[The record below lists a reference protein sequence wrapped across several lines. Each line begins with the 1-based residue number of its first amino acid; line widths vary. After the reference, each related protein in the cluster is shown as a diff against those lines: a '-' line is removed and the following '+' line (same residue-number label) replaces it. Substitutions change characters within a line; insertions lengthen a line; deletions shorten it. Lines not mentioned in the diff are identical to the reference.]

1 MWKDLINGGLAAVIS
16 RTATAPLELYKI
28 QCQNRYMKEST
39 IPNVIRKEGIRYLW
53 KGNGMNSIRAFPQF
67 AINYAVFEG
76 SKDTIFNTIE
86 RKTTRNFVAGGLAG
100 IVAMTCIY
108 PLETIR
114 TRLSLQ
120 MCHSHY
126 ANPWTALRSMSFK
139 ELYGGLRMSLIG
151 FGPFSALSFAFY
163 HKYNEIFTSLNYEK
177 NAVHLL
183 SGGLSGMSAITIT
196 YPSDLIRRR
205 LQMQGFDSNV
215 PKYDGIVDC
224 LKKMHQYGGIREWY
238 RGLLPTYVRIFP
250 CLAIQ
255 FWCLEKGKQLLA
267 TV

>member
-1 MWKDLINGGLAAVIS
+1 MWKDLIIGGSAAVIS

-28 QCQNRYMKEST
+28 QCQNRYMNEST
-39 IPNVIRKEGIRYLW
+39 IRNVIRKEGIGYLW
-53 KGNGMNSIRAFPQF
+53 KGNGINAIRAFPQF
-67 AINYAVFEG
+67 AINYAVFEC
-76 SKDTIFNTIE
+76 SKDTIFHTIE
-86 RKTTRNFVAGGLAG
+86 RKTHRNFLAGGLAG

-126 ANPWTALRSMSFK
+126 TNPWTAFRRMSFR
-139 ELYGGLRMSLIG
+139 ELYGGLRMSLLG
-151 FGPFSALSFAFY
+151 FGPFSALSFSFY
-163 HKYNEIFTSLNYEK
+163 HTYNDLFTSLHYEK
-177 NAVHLL
+177 NTIHLL
-183 SGGLSGMSAITIT
+183 SGGLSGLSAITIT

-205 LQMQGFDSNV
+205 LQMQGFDPKV
-215 PKYDGIVDC
+215 PQYDGISDC
-224 LKKMHQYGGIREWY
+224 LRKMYQYGGMREWY

-255 FWCLEKGKQLLA
+255 FWCLEKGKQVLA
-267 TV
+267 NV